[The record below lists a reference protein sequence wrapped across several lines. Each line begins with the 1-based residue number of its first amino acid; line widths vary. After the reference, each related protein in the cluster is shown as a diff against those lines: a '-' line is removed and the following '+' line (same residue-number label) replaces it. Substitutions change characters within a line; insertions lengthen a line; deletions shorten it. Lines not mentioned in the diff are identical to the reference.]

1 MTVNDIEHSVEQV
14 FTHEP
19 PGGVW
24 ATLAQA
30 AATPGLGGNLWAGI
44 ARRLDAGTPS
54 ATPGV
59 WQALAERADPAQYRP
74 QAVPDVA
81 EEQLT
86 EGEQTFTVI
95 RSPHG
100 NYLRLTPPQ
109 RELWHRMN
117 GSTTVAQLA
126 T

>member
-1 MTVNDIEHSVEQV
+1 MTVNAIEHSVEQI

-19 PGGVW
+19 PGGIW
-24 ATLAQA
+24 AVLAQA
-30 AATPGLGGNLWAGI
+30 AARPGLGGDLWAGI
-44 ARRLDAGTPS
+44 GRRLDAGMPP
-54 ATPGV
+54 ATTGV
-59 WQALAERADPAQYRP
+59 WQALGERADPAQYCP

-86 EGEQTFTVI
+86 EGDQTFTVI

-109 RELWHRMN
+109 RELWHRMD
-117 GSTTVAQLA
+117 GRTTV
-126 T
+126 